1 MSKKS
6 ETKSEIKKETKQYL
20 KYSNLAF
27 QMIAII
33 MVAVFGGIKLDEV
46 IQKIEFPL
54 FTFVFSILGV
64 VFAIY
69 YAIKDF
75 IKK

>member
-1 MSKKS
+1 MK
-6 ETKSEIKKETKQYL
+6 KKEKTNLKLKNKVNQYL

-33 MVAVFGGIKLDEV
+33 MVGVFGGIKLDNL

-54 FTFVFSILGV
+54 FTFVLTILGIIL
-64 VFAIY
+64 AIY

-75 IKK
+75 MKK